1 MAREV
6 ICQYCKSQS
15 NKVDKDVAIRVD
27 EKNFH
32 PECAVLYADRKQLY
46 GIICRIFKLKAP
58 GPRNNAYISKFL
70 GQGMT
75 YKGMSKALVY
85 FYEVKKNSIAKSDNG
100 VGIIPWVYEEANKYY
115 ERKEKMEK
123 ELKEAIEYSKNHQEV
138 KQETRKVKMPEVT
151 GPKVNIK
158 TYSKEEFEW

>member
-1 MAREV
+1 MNYFFTSLLRLNRNSVEGGEV
-6 ICQYCKSQS
+6 
-15 NKVDKDVAIRVD
+15 
-27 EKNFH
+27 
-32 PECAVLYADRKQLY
+32 
-46 GIICRIFKLKAP
+46 
-58 GPRNNAYISKFL
+58 
-70 GQGMT
+70 
-75 YKGMSKALVY
+75 
-85 FYEVKKNSIAKSDNG
+85 
-100 VGIIPWVYEEANKYY
+100 Y